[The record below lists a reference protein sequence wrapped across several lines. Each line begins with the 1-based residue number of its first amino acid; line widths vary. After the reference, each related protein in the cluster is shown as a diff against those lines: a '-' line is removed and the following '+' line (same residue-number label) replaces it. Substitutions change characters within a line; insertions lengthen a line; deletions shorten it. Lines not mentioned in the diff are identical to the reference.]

1 MDMSFINK
9 MIILALFIWITRMIP
24 VWSVDVFIAAENIG
38 PAGPMVANNCCSS
51 TGSPASTWP
60 ACETNDQGNHVPSLR
75 GKGLS
80 LIENFG
86 ILNFLMLR

>member
-1 MDMSFINK
+1 MDMSSINNL
-9 MIILALFIWITRMIP
+9 IIFAPFIWITRMVP
-24 VWSVDVFIAAENIG
+24 VWNSDVFIAAENIG

-75 GKGLS
+75 GKGS
-80 LIENFG
+80 CLIENFN
-86 ILNFLMLR
+86 IVNF